1 MLGCIM
7 EKVLNRR
14 LSADVDK
21 ELQDALAAFAQASE
35 ARIATRIK
43 KRMANQMR
51 AKPSGAEIK
60 EFATS
65 VIKAAR

>member
-1 MLGCIM
+1 M
-7 EKVLNRR
+7 EKILNRR

-21 ELQDALAAFAQASE
+21 ELRDALASFAQASE
-35 ARIATRIK
+35 ARIAARIQ

-51 AKPSGAEIK
+51 AKPSSAEIK